1 MSIMRNDGPLVV
13 AIGGNAL
20 ISDEQHA
27 SIPDQYEA
35 VRRLAPTLAALA
47 AGGRPLVVTH
57 GNGPQVGFILRRSE
71 LAATELATVPLD
83 YAVGDTQGAI
93 AHMFL
98 VALRNA
104 FADAGVARPVVALV
118 TETLVDEDDRA
129 FRAPAKPIGAAFD
142 ETLARAHAATFGW
155 TVAPDPPRG
164 WRRVVAS
171 PDPVEILEL
180 DQIRTLLATGAVVV
194 ACGGGGIPVVRDPR
208 GALRGV
214 EAVVDK
220 DLVSALLADGIDAA
234 ALVITTSVAR
244 VAQHY
249 GTPAQRWLDE
259 LTTAE
264 AAALVAAGEFPP
276 GTMQPKV
283 EALVRYVDGG
293 PDRTGIITSLEHV
306 ADALDGHAGTRVV
319 RTSGR

>member
-1 MSIMRNDGPLVV
+1 VVV

-20 ISDEQHA
+20 IRDEHHA
-27 SIPDQYEA
+27 SILDQYEA
-35 VRRLAPTLAALA
+35 VRDLAPTLAALA
-47 AGGRPLVVTH
+47 AGDHPLVVTH

-71 LAATELATVPLD
+71 LAANELATVPLD

-104 FADAGVARPVVALV
+104 FAAAGVSRPVVALV
-118 TETLVDEDDRA
+118 TETLVDEDDPA

-142 ETLARAHAATFGW
+142 ETTARSHAATFGW
-155 TVAPDPPRG
+155 TVASDPPRG

-180 DQIRTLLATGAVVV
+180 EQIRALLATGAVVV
-194 ACGGGGIPVVRDPR
+194 ACGGGGIPVVRGRD
-208 GALRGV
+208 GALRGI

-220 DLVSALLADGIDAA
+220 DLVSALLADGLDAS
-234 ALVITTSVAR
+234 ALVITTSVER

-259 LTTAE
+259 LTTTD
-264 AAALVAAGEFPP
+264 AAALLAAGEFPP

-283 EALVRYVDGG
+283 EALVRYVDAGA
-293 PDRTGIITSLEHV
+293 DRTGIITSLGRV
-306 ADALDGHAGTRVV
+306 ADALDGRAGTRFV
-319 RTSGR
+319 R

>member
-1 MSIMRNDGPLVV
+1 MRDDGPLVV

-20 ISDEQHA
+20 IRDARHA
-27 SIPDQYEA
+27 SIPDQYES
-35 VRRLAPTLAALA
+35 VRLLAPTLAALA

-104 FADAGVARPVVALV
+104 FAIAGVARPVVALV
-118 TETLVDEDDRA
+118 TETLVDRDDPA
-129 FRAPAKPIGAAFD
+129 FLAPAKPIGAAFD
-142 ETLARAHAATFGW
+142 EDTARAHAATFGW

-180 DQIRTLLATGAVVV
+180 AQIRALLDTGAVVV
-194 ACGGGGIPVVRDPR
+194 ACGGGGIPVVRDHD

-220 DLVSALLADGIDAA
+220 DLVSALLADGIDAS
-234 ALVITTSVAR
+234 ALVITTSVDR
-244 VAQHY
+244 VAQGY
-249 GTPAQRWLDE
+249 GTPEQRWLDE

-264 AAALVAAGEFPP
+264 AADLIEAGEFPP
-276 GTMQPKV
+276 GTMRPKV
-283 EALVRYVDGG
+283 EALVRYVDAGR
-293 PDRTGIITSLEHV
+293 DRTGIITSLERV
-306 ADALDGHAGTRVV
+306 ADALAARAGTRIV
-319 RTSGR
+319 R